1 MSTELREDVIELCA
15 RMAVVVSSTLKASV
29 DGAGLGKE
37 IGFALFVFDCG
48 DTAGTTS
55 YASSVKRGDFL
66 KLLDEMRGK
75 LAATLPDD
83 EQPPGAN

>member
-1 MSTELREDVIELCA
+1 MREAIQAFCGTA
-15 RMAVVVSSTLKASV
+15 AVAIAKNLKAAV
-29 DGAGLGKE
+29 DEAGHGRE
-37 IGFALFVFDCG
+37 IGFTVFIF
-48 DTAGTTS
+48 DTGIGAETCA
-55 YASSVKRGDFL
+55 YASSVGRGDFL